1 MMNNTLA
8 AVELPPPL
16 RTPLVRSGD
25 LAIKV
30 EGAQRTR
37 SAKYRLAYSILQN
50 AIRCGEIRGGMTLVE
65 VTSGSTGVALAWLGR
80 RLGLPVEIHAYESI
94 STVKRETIEALGAEL
109 VLHRTAIPVAELL
122 ETVRQK
128 VAGGGFW
135 HLDQY
140 SRLSGR
146 EAYRPLGREI
156 FEQLSEAGMAPPKV
170 LVCPV
175 GTGGLIQGVGAC
187 LRAAAPSMRV
197 IALEPE
203 ESSEIDGVRNTRL
216 CHLGE
221 LDPYDRTFPDE
232 TVRVRRP
239 AERVSLGDA
248 ILGESASAAVQLA
261 RSRGWRDVVVM
272 APD

>member
-1 MMNNTLA
+1 MMHLLA
-8 AVELPPPL
+8 TVELPPPL

-37 SAKYRLAYSILQN
+37 SAKYRLVYSILQN
-50 AIRCGEIRGGMTLVE
+50 AIRCGAIRGGTTLVE
-65 VTSGSTGVALAWLGR
+65 VTSGSTGVALAWLGK
-80 RLGLPVEIHAYESI
+80 RLGLRVEIHAYESI
-94 STVKRETIEALGAEL
+94 STAKRATIEGLGADV
-109 VLHRTAIPVAELL
+109 VLHPTGLPMAELL
-122 ETVRQK
+122 KIVRRK
-128 VAGGGFW
+128 VAAGSFW

-156 FEQLSEAGMAPPKV
+156 LEQLSEAGDAAPKI

-187 LRAAAPSMRV
+187 LRAAVPSIRV

-203 ESSEIDGVRNTRL
+203 ESSEIDGIRNTRL
-216 CHLGE
+216 FHLGE

-232 TVRVRRP
+232 TVRVPRP
-239 AERVSLGDA
+239 AERVPLVDA

-261 RSRGWRDVVVM
+261 RSRGWRDVVVL

>member
-1 MMNNTLA
+1 MMHTLA
-8 AVELPPPL
+8 TVELPPPL

-37 SAKYRLAYSILQN
+37 SAKYRLVYSILQN
-50 AIRCGEIRGGMTLVE
+50 AIRCGAIRGGMTLVE

-80 RLGLPVEIHAYESI
+80 RLGLPVEIHSYRSI
-94 STVKRETIEALGAEL
+94 SAVKRETIEGLGADL
-109 VLHRTAIPVAELL
+109 VLHPTALPMAELL
-122 ETVRQK
+122 ESVRRK
-128 VAGGGFW
+128 VADGGFW

-156 FEQLSEAGMAPPKV
+156 LEQLSEGGNAPPKI

-187 LRAAAPSMRV
+187 LRAALPSIRV

-203 ESSEIDGVRNTRL
+203 ETSEIEGVRNTQL
-216 CHLGE
+216 FYLGE

-232 TVRVRRP
+232 TVRVPRP
-239 AERVSLGDA
+239 AQRVSAGDA
-248 ILGESASAAVQLA
+248 NLGESASAAVHLA
-261 RSRGWRDVVVM
+261 RSRGWRDVVVV

>member
-1 MMNNTLA
+1 MMHMLA
-8 AVELPPPL
+8 TVELPPPF

-30 EGAQRTR
+30 EGEQRTR
-37 SAKYRLAYSILQN
+37 SAKYRLVYSILQN
-50 AIRCGEIRGGMTLVE
+50 AIRCGAIRGGTTLTE

-80 RLGLPVEIHAYESI
+80 RLGLPVEIHAYGSI
-94 STVKRETIEALGAEL
+94 SAAKREAIEALGADL
-109 VLHRTAIPVAELL
+109 VLHPPGLPMSELL
-122 ETVRQK
+122 EMVRRK

-156 FEQLSEAGMAPPKV
+156 LEQISEAGNAPPKI

-187 LRAAAPSMRV
+187 LRAALPSVRV

-203 ESSEIDGVRNTRL
+203 DSAEIDGVRNTRL
-216 CHLGE
+216 FHLGE

-232 TVRVRRP
+232 TVRVPRP
-239 AERVSLGDA
+239 AERVSLGST

-261 RSRGWRDVVVM
+261 RSLGWRDVVVV